1 MKINS
6 YNVIKYYH
14 RIPRNLRDSWDP
26 DAKMG
31 KPNIGFDVE
40 WVYGYRGKDA
50 SGGRNIY
57 QVCNIPIVVIV
68 LIRCRKFQILLHIY
82 FTLYPFECLHCTL
95 LSSVSI
101 YVTIH

>member
-1 MKINS
+1 M

-26 DAKMG
+26 EAKME

-57 QVCNIPIVVIV
+57 QVYKISIIV
-68 LIRCRKFQILLHIY
+68 LVLLLIFKIYTISLQMYKYILAPY
-82 FTLYPFECLHCTL
+82 W
-95 LSSVSI
+95 
-101 YVTIH
+101 